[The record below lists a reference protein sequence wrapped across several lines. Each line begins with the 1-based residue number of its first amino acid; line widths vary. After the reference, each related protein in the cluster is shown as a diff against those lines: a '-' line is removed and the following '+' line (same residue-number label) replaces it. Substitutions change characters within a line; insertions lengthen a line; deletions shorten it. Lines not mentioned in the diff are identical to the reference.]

1 MPLNILFQNPE
12 CQSPHGDPSDFTAQ
26 SLVWNPVILCAII
39 MRIYRDTKRLQKN
52 LKKFSKMPLINFS
65 QNPEGQSPSHDGSN
79 FTGQSLNGRTVIKA
93 LGTEKRQRVYPGFL
107 NVFQK
112 I

>member
-1 MPLNILFQNPE
+1 MPFI
-12 CQSPHGDPSDFTAQ
+12 
-26 SLVWNPVILCAII
+26 
-39 MRIYRDTKRLQKN
+39 N
-52 LKKFSKMPLINFS
+52 LS
-65 QNPEGQSPSHDGSN
+65 QNPEGQSANHDGSN

-93 LGTEKRQRVYPGFL
+93 LGTEKRQRVHPGFL

>member
-1 MPLNILFQNPE
+1 MPFI
-12 CQSPHGDPSDFTAQ
+12 
-26 SLVWNPVILCAII
+26 
-39 MRIYRDTKRLQKN
+39 N
-52 LKKFSKMPLINFS
+52 LS
-65 QNPEGQSPSHDGSN
+65 QNPQGQSPSHDGSN

-93 LGTEKRQRVYPGFL
+93 LGTEKRQRVHPGFL